1 MKMTGNAG
9 IAGGIALAAA
19 VGLARSQ
26 PPDGPIRAQ
35 AAPKPAE
42 AAAAAPGSD
51 PVEAIDGEFARGVA
65 ALERRK
71 LDSLARLAAGQRG
84 EQANSTYEALFSFAI
99 ARGLFNEAEP
109 IAERARQ
116 AAGSSARVA
125 SLALLVDMIAEAD
138 RGEFDA
144 SLASLVAAV
153 RAADHAK
160 AAGEPARPG
169 GTLPPS
175 AQLSLLDAYYQKL
188 VHAGRFDVARKALGA
203 VRDQAEGAAIK
214 DYAAGRLKHLDLIG
228 RVAPA
233 IAGTDVDGKPFR
245 LADARGDVVLVVFW
259 ASWCLPC
266 GDEVRWI
273 DRAYDAHRAKGFR
286 VVGINLD
293 AAQEGGLEAAAVLP
307 TVRRFLVEHDVR
319 WPNLINGPGDRD
331 HAGAYGVSEI
341 PANFL
346 IGRDGTIVR
355 LDLARSNAEAAIARA
370 VGR

>member
-1 MKMTGNAG
+1 M
-9 IAGGIALAAA
+9 
-19 VGLARSQ
+19 V
-26 PPDGPIRAQ
+26 
-35 AAPKPAE
+35 
-42 AAAAAPGSD
+42 
-51 PVEAIDGEFARGVA
+51 
-65 ALERRK
+65 ALERQK
-71 LDSLARLAAGQRG
+71 LDRLAQLAAGQG
-84 EQANSTYEALFSFAI
+84 AEQANATYEVLFSFAI
-99 ARGLFNEAEP
+99 SRGLFKEAEP
-109 IAERARQ
+109 IAERARK
-116 AAGSSARVA
+116 AAGDSARVA

-144 SLASLVAAV
+144 SLASLLAAV

-160 AAGEPARPG
+160 VEGEPARPG

-175 AQLSLLDAYYQKL
+175 AQLSLLDAYYQML
-188 VHAGRFDVARKALGA
+188 VHAGRIDIARKALQS
-203 VRDQAEGAAIK
+203 VRDKAEGAAIK
-214 DYAAGRLKHLDLIG
+214 DFAAGRLKHLDLIG
-228 RVAPA
+228 RPAPA

-245 LADARGDVVLVVFW
+245 LADAKGDVVLVVFW
-259 ASWCLPC
+259 ATWCLPC
-266 GDEVRWI
+266 VDEVGWI
-273 DRAYDAHRAKGFR
+273 DRAYDAHRARGFR

-331 HAGAYGVSEI
+331 HARAYGVTEI

-355 LDLARSNAEAAIARA
+355 LDLARSNFEAAIAEA